1 MKLLFIFIFSLVS
14 LSNCNSQ
21 SHEDFTLNYSAT
33 TRGSSI
39 ILDATS
45 SEIEYSD
52 MDGDKNIT
60 LNKSQWDE
68 IKELISKIDVDEIEN
83 LEAPS
88 NGSHTDRALVATLSI
103 TIGDKTYE
111 SVNFDHGNP
120 PVELKKLIDGL
131 FEIVK

>member
-1 MKLLFIFIFSLVS
+1 MKLLIYSFFSLLM
-14 LSNCNSQ
+14 LSNCDTQ
-21 SHEDFTLNYSAT
+21 SHEDFTLNYSAA

-39 ILDATS
+39 TLDANS
-45 SEIEYSD
+45 SEIQYSD
-52 MDGDKNIT
+52 MNGDKNIT

-120 PVELKKLIDGL
+120 PNELKKLIDKL